1 MLTRMAST
9 ATLDRHAP
17 TPRAAARPLLG
28 LRVRLHRGTLDRALA
43 DGTPTLSTP
52 ALALRAS
59 QLETPHEVRVVGARL
74 RSILHELDHPTPGF
88 SSRVPIQRA
97 QVAAARPF
105 IANLLDRLDTTEYPR
120 AAGIARTR
128 MLLTDGSSPVYA
140 PADPGALAQ
149 LAWRAADAL

>member
-59 QLETPHEVRVVGARL
+59 QLETPHEVRSLGRQKAEVLVV
-74 RSILHELDHPTPGF
+74 
-88 SSRVPIQRA
+88 V
-97 QVAAARPF
+97 
-105 IANLLDRLDTTEYPR
+105 
-120 AAGIARTR
+120 
-128 MLLTDGSSPVYA
+128 
-140 PADPGALAQ
+140 ALAPSDQ
-149 LAWRAADAL
+149 S